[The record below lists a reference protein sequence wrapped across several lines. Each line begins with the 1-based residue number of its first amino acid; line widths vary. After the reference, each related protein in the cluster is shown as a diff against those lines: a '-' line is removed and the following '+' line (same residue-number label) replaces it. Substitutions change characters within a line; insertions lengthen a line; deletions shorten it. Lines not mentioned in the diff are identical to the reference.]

1 MLATILSREKFIF
14 LASLLVR
21 IGNSIN
27 REVPEAWKLTRG
39 LETNLK
45 EESSRD
51 YHVISLQQAAIFTH
65 EFTKSRDSFEKLRFH
80 RAK

>member
-14 LASLLVR
+14 LVSLLVR
-21 IGNSIN
+21 IGNSN

-45 EESSRD
+45 EESSRE
-51 YHVISLQQAAIFTH
+51 L
-65 EFTKSRDSFEKLRFH
+65 SRDIATTGRHLYARVYEE
-80 RAK
+80 

>member
-21 IGNSIN
+21 IGNSN

-45 EESSRD
+45 EELSRD